1 MERITTALLFE
12 IWNYLLFKDMIVLTY
27 ISKHYS
33 KKMREILIIFS
44 EREAQRL
51 LISKCTLLR
60 NPFIEQEHPLN
71 VLSNN
76 NWYDFMKEQIITRK
90 WIKMKLWNT
99 LPLVFK
105 DENDE
110 EICIK
115 LIQKLFQEIKK
126 PSESP
131 PKLLKTNN
139 SIALR
144 TSFQALLYWH
154 KDVKNK

>member
-1 MERITTALLFE
+1 
-12 IWNYLLFKDMIVLTY
+12 
-27 ISKHYS
+27 
-33 KKMREILIIFS
+33 
-44 EREAQRL
+44 
-51 LISKCTLLR
+51 
-60 NPFIEQEHPLN
+60 
-71 VLSNN
+71 
-76 NWYDFMKEQIITRK
+76 
-90 WIKMKLWNT
+90 MKLWNT